1 MRLQGKVAII
11 TGGNSGIGEAAAL
24 LFVRE
29 GAKVVITARRKEQLD
44 AVADKVRAAGGEV
57 LAVVSDISDPDQCEA
72 VVAETVKV
80 FGTVDILV
88 NNAGVLDHGIAP
100 VEKVS
105 NEDIDFVLDVNAKG
119 TIYFSRAA
127 VKVMAEKKSG
137 AIINVASVAGV
148 LGCGGAAYCA
158 SKGAVVAL
166 TKHTALRMAS
176 EGVRCNAICPGS
188 VKTPMSTS
196 PNLAGIDRNMIGA
209 MQKHSDM
216 SLPVCEPEDVA
227 NIALFLASD
236 ESRALTGQVM
246 ISDFGVTL

>member
-1 MRLQGKVAII
+1 MNRLENKVAII

-105 NEDIDFVLDVNAKG
+105 NED
-119 TIYFSRAA
+119 
-127 VKVMAEKKSG
+127 
-137 AIINVASVAGV
+137 
-148 LGCGGAAYCA
+148 
-158 SKGAVVAL
+158 
-166 TKHTALRMAS
+166 
-176 EGVRCNAICPGS
+176 
-188 VKTPMSTS
+188 
-196 PNLAGIDRNMIGA
+196 
-209 MQKHSDM
+209 MQR
-216 SLPVCEPEDVA
+216 EPFIFPE
-227 NIALFLASD
+227 LL
-236 ESRALTGQVM
+236 
-246 ISDFGVTL
+246 